1 MAFSRQ
7 NEYQYYAGDRVRWRW
22 GSCLDANGIAIR
34 SFGRLALHPRR
45 IRRGCRASSDWGAIN
60 SCLPDDWS
68 WPPAIVNF
76 RRRSVS
82 INDSFLFFLSL
93 SLSSSLLS
101 LFLSFYYHFFLLPFF
116 SLSLLILSF
125 PSISNRVQREEEGE
139 AEELSASLRHL
150 YIIPVIFGNHK

>member
-1 MAFSRQ
+1 MA
-7 NEYQYYAGDRVRWRW
+7 
-22 GSCLDANGIAIR
+22 LGIVLGCKWNCHQIFWSACFASASYPPWMQGIQR
-34 SFGRLALHPRR
+34 LGRHQFMFAGRLVMAARDRKLSPPLR
-45 IRRGCRASSDWGAIN
+45 INQRFI
-60 SCLPDDWS
+60 
-68 WPPAIVNF
+68 
-76 RRRSVS
+76 
-82 INDSFLFFLSL
+82 SFFSL